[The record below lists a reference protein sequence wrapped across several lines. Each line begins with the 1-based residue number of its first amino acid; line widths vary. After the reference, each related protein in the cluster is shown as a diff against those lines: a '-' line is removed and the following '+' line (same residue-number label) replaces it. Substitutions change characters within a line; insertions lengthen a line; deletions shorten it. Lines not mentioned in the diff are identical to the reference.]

1 MLPMK
6 IIITLI
12 LSVFLLTSCS
22 NPDTSGGVTLQKSP
36 GEPDA
41 VSESDG
47 GTLFKPRSRRPRL
60 LKNRWPNPKLV
71 KPDPPTYTDEF
82 PHGLCTGPTELG
94 DKSQT
99 TGCGWIHVNRES
111 HYIRPGVTLKWPT
124 LTGANLA
131 GANLSRAYLKLSS
144 RDTTNLNLAGAN
156 LSGAVLYGNFKHTN
170 LSGANLSN
178 AKMFNTGL
186 IDSNLRGADLRHA
199 QLGGAVLINADLR
212 GANLF
217 WARLDAGTWLQ
228 GVKGDWN
235 THCPNGARWG
245 TAGNDCRF

>member
-1 MLPMK
+1 MK

-12 LSVFLLTSCS
+12 LSAFLLTSCS
-22 NPDTSGGVTLQKSP
+22 NPDTSGGVTLHKFGPRPADARDCWPQCP
-36 GEPDA
+36 QEEPEPDEA
-41 VSESDG
+41 NNTKE
-47 GTLFKPRSRRPRL
+47 PE
-60 LKNRWPNPKLV
+60 
-71 KPDPPTYTDEF
+71 PDPPTTTDEF